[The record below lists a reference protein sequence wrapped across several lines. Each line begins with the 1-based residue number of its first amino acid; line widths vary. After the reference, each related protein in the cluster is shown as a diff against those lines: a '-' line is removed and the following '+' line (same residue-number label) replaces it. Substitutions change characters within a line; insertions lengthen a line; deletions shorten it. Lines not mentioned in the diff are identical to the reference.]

1 MSITHRK
8 PDTPYIKSVR
18 PMSREDLEF
27 LRQKSDRRVI
37 VKLRESH
44 HIVARLL
51 ASGMAQREVAAEVG
65 YTETRISVLKNSPA
79 VQELIA
85 RYRGIEDEAHAKSR
99 DEYYEAVHSAGR
111 KAWRQIND
119 QLDDADEENPLPL
132 KTLLA
137 VADSSADRVGYHKR
151 STKENINV
159 DFAARLEA
167 AITRSRSVKVIEHEE

>member
-1 MSITHRK
+1 
-8 PDTPYIKSVR
+8 
-18 PMSREDLEF
+18 
-27 LRQKSDRRVI
+27 
-37 VKLRESH
+37 
-44 HIVARLL
+44 
-51 ASGMAQREVAAEVG
+51 MAQREVAAEVG

-85 RYRGIEDEAHAKSR
+85 RYRGIEDRPCQVR

-137 VADSSADRVGYHKR
+137 VADSLPIA
-151 STKENINV
+151 
-159 DFAARLEA
+159 
-167 AITRSRSVKVIEHEE
+167 